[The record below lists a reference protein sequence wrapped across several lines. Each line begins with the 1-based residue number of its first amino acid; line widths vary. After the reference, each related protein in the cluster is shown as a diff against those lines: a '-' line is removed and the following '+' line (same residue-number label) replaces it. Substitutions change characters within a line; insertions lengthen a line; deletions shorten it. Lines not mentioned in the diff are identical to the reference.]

1 VTTRRDFVRA
11 SLCGAGAL
19 ASAGLL
25 GARGPTL
32 GANGIPDGPTP
43 DTAPGAESAPHLAL
57 PTRAQREWQDLEV
70 GMFLHF
76 APNTWQDKEY
86 DDRTTVLSSLD
97 PDIDTDQWVDS
108 AVGLGARYVVLVAKH
123 AGGFCLWQ
131 TATTDYAI
139 RSTAWRGGR
148 GDVMADL
155 SASCARRGMRLGVYL
170 SPRDDSQ
177 GAGGAGRCADAAR
190 QTAYDTV
197 YRTQLTELLT
207 RYGSICELW
216 LDGSSVVPTG
226 DLVHRY
232 APEAMVFQGP
242 QATIRWVG
250 NEDGF
255 APYPAWNALARADAA
270 TGIATALHGDPG
282 GDAWMPLE
290 VDVSIRRPRW
300 FWSPTNGANLLTADQ
315 LLEIY
320 YRSVGRGA
328 QLLLNIPPD
337 STGHIAEMDARV
349 ARAFGDE
356 VRRRFGTALAETSG
370 AVDADAGF
378 DTAHLPRTLTLQ
390 IPGGPRRVDHV
401 VLEEDLAG
409 GERVREYRLEGMV
422 DGAWTLLGTGTAI
435 GHKRIHPV
443 GPVTAAALRLSCTRV
458 AAPPL
463 VRRFAAFDV
472 GATPPESWRQQAQLW
487 ADDAAGAWT
496 DGRCDVDLTPKL
508 PAAAQYRVRFVAEGG
523 EAVALSR
530 VALRVGGRAQPHLVR
545 RVPGRGDALILTVP
559 GLGERIVLLAL
570 VRGAAR
576 GTLLVRR
583 L

>member
-1 VTTRRDFVRA
+1 MTTRRDFVRA
-11 SLCGAGAL
+11 SLGTAGAL
-19 ASAGLL
+19 ASASRL
-25 GARGPTL
+25 GAALVPGRTDGT
-32 GANGIPDGPTP
+32 ARDGPR
-43 DTAPGAESAPHLAL
+43 TAERAPTRLAL
-57 PTRAQREWQDLEV
+57 PTPAQKAWQDLEV

-76 APNTWQDKEY
+76 GPNTWQDREY
-86 DDRTTVLSSLD
+86 DDRTTPLASIH
-97 PDIDTDQWVDS
+97 PDIDTDQWVDT
-108 AVGLGARYVVLVAKH
+108 AVGLGAKYVVLVAKH
-123 AGGFCLWQ
+123 ASGFCNWQ
-131 TATTDYAI
+131 TSTTDYSI
-139 RSTAWRGGR
+139 RSTGWRGGR

-155 SASCARRGMRLGVYL
+155 AASCARRGMLLGVYL

-177 GAGGAGRCADAAR
+177 GAANAGRCADADR
-190 QTAYDTV
+190 QAAYNV
-197 YRTQLTELLT
+197 LYRQQLTELLT
-207 RYGSICELW
+207 RYGPIVELW

-232 APEAMVFQGP
+232 APDAMVFQGP

-255 APYPAWNALARADAA
+255 APYPAWNALAGADAA
-270 TGIATALHGDPG
+270 TGIATALHGDPDG
-282 GDAWMPLE
+282 GAWMPLE

-320 YRSVGRGA
+320 YRSVGRGS
-328 QLLLNIPPD
+328 QLLLNVPPD
-337 STGHIAEMDARV
+337 DTGHIAREDARV

-390 IPGGPRRVDHV
+390 LPGGPRRVDHV

-409 GERVREYRLEGMV
+409 GERVREFRLEGLV
-422 DGAWTLLGTGTAI
+422 DGAWALLGTGSAI

-443 GPVTAAALRLSCTRV
+443 GPLTAAAIRLVCARV
-458 AAPPL
+458 AAPPMI
-463 VRRFAAFDV
+463 RRFAAFDT
-472 GATPPESWRQQAQLW
+472 GAAPPASWRQQAQLW
-487 ADDAAGAWT
+487 ADDAAGVWA

-508 PAAAQYRVRFVAEGG
+508 PAAAQYRVRFVAAGG
-523 EAVALSR
+523 GAVALSG
-530 VALRVGGRAQPHLVR
+530 VELLVGDVRQPHLVR
-545 RVPGRGDALILTVP
+545 RAAGRADVLMLTVP
-559 GLGERIVLLAL
+559 GLGERIVLRAR

-576 GTLLVRR
+576 GTLLVQR

>member
-1 VTTRRDFVRA
+1 VARSSRGAQFQAVTTRRDFVRA

-19 ASAGLL
+19 ASAGRPGSRLL
-25 GARGPTL
+25 AGP
-32 GANGIPDGPTP
+32 GRDGPPAEATP
-43 DTAPGAESAPHLAL
+43 PRRLAL
-57 PTRAQREWQDLEV
+57 PTRSQRDWQDLEL

-76 APNTWQDKEY
+76 GPNTWQDREY
-86 DDRTTVLSSLD
+86 DDRSTVLSSLD
-97 PDIDTDQWVDS
+97 PDIDTDQWVDT
-108 AVGLGARYVVLVAKH
+108 AAGLGAKYVVLVAKH

-131 TATTDYAI
+131 TATTDYSI
-139 RSTAWRGGR
+139 KSTAWRGGR

-177 GAGGAGRCADAAR
+177 GAGGAGRCADAAG

-232 APEAMVFQGP
+232 APDAMVFQGP

-270 TGIATALHGDPG
+270 TGIATAIHGDPD

-300 FWSPTNGANLLTADQ
+300 FWSPTNGANLLTTDQ
-315 LLEIY
+315 MLEIY

-328 QLLLNIPPD
+328 QLLLNVPPD
-337 STGHIAEMDARV
+337 RTGHIAATDVRV

-356 VRRRFGTALAETSG
+356 VRRRFGTPVAETGPAG
-370 AVDADAGF
+370 AAPGARGDAVTLLLAG
-378 DTAHLPRTLTLQ
+378 A
-390 IPGGPRRVDHV
+390 PRRVDHV

-409 GERVREYRLEGMV
+409 GERVREYRLEGLV
-422 DGAWTLLGTGTAI
+422 DGAWTLLGTGSAI

-443 GPVTAAALRLSCTRV
+443 GPVTAAALRLTCTRV
-458 AAPPL
+458 AARPL
-463 VRRFAAFDV
+463 IRRFAAFDT
-472 GATPPESWRQQAQLW
+472 GAAPPDSWRDTAQIW
-487 ADDAAGAWT
+487 ADDAAGAWSN
-496 DGRCDVDLTPKL
+496 GRCDVDLTSKL
-508 PAAAQYRVRFVAEGG
+508 PAAAQYRVRFVAAGG
-523 EAVALSR
+523 EAVTLSQ
-530 VALRVGGRAQPHLVR
+530 VELLLDGLPQPHLLR
-545 RVPGRGDALILTVP
+545 RVPGRSDVLILTIP
-559 GLGERIVLLAL
+559 GLGERIILLAL
-570 VRGAAR
+570 VRGAAS

>member
-1 VTTRRDFVRA
+1 MATRRDFVRA
-11 SLCGAGAL
+11 SLGTAGAL
-19 ASAGLL
+19 VSVSRLGAALPARDPAGAPPEGPRSAASAPP
-25 GARGPTL
+25 R
-32 GANGIPDGPTP
+32 
-43 DTAPGAESAPHLAL
+43 LAL
-57 PTRAQREWQDLEV
+57 PTSAQKAWQDLEV

-76 APNTWQDKEY
+76 GPNTWQDKEY
-86 DDRTTVLSSLD
+86 DDRSTPLSSIN
-97 PDIDTDQWVDS
+97 PAIDTDQWVDT
-108 AVGLGARYVVLVAKH
+108 AVGLGAKYVILVAKH
-123 AGGFCLWQ
+123 AGGFCNWQ
-131 TATTDYAI
+131 TSTTDYSI
-139 RSTAWRGGR
+139 KSTAWRAGR

-155 SASCARRGMRLGVYL
+155 AASCARRGMLLGVYL

-177 GAGGAGRCADAAR
+177 GAGGAGRCADPDRQAAYNVLYR
-190 QTAYDTV
+190 Q
-197 YRTQLTELLT
+197 QLTELLT
-207 RYGSICELW
+207 RYGPIVELW

-232 APEAMVFQGP
+232 APDAMVFQGP

-300 FWSPTNGANLLTADQ
+300 FWGPTNGANLLTADQ

-328 QLLLNIPPD
+328 QLLLNVPPD
-337 STGHIAEMDARV
+337 DTGHIAPEDARV
-349 ARAFGDE
+349 AREFDDE

-390 IPGGPRRVDHV
+390 LPGGTRRVDHI
-401 VLEEDLAG
+401 VLQEDLAG
-409 GERVREYRLEGMV
+409 GERVREYLLDGLV

-443 GPVTAAALRLSCTRV
+443 GPLTASAIRLVCARV
-458 AAPPL
+458 AAPPMI
-463 VRRFAAFDV
+463 RRLAAFDT
-472 GATPPESWRQQAQLW
+472 GAAPPASWRQQAQLW
-487 ADDAAGAWT
+487 ADDAAGVWA

-508 PAAAQYRVRFVAEGG
+508 PAAAQYRVRFVAAGG
-523 EAVALSR
+523 ESVALSG
-530 VALRVGGRAQPHLVR
+530 VELLVGDVRQPHLVR
-545 RVPGRGDALILTVP
+545 RATGRADVLALTVP
-559 GLGERIVLLAL
+559 GLGERIVLRAR

-576 GTLLVRR
+576 GTLLVQR